1 MGKVT
6 IWADGLMAALTTA
19 PFTSMPTAMR
29 RNYTAR
35 ACATH
40 ARAWLS
46 LADAPGRAHAR
57 HGGLCRAPR
66 ACGVAGATPGIA
78 KPHSCTHTRRFGGVP
93 AAKSHRIVQKRK
105 NGAPPPMKM
114 GTTASP
120 WHYDVAAADAI
131 RPDNQRR
138 TAILRYASWAAVFP
152 FSQVVRF
159 TLRPR
164 PFRSIPG
171 TARWAKPGRIRG
183 EQISPEM
190 RSRAD
195 IETARSRSVSQK
207 RRSTDESDRGSAP

>member
-114 GTTASP
+114 ATGIHPAKIMPMPSTARMAPSQADNGDGSPLVIQIMGSITTG
-120 WHYDVAAADAI
+120 AI
-131 RPDNQRR
+131 EPRM
-138 TAILRYASWAAVFP
+138 AAVP
-152 FSQVVRF
+152 AS
-159 TLRPR
+159 
-164 PFRSIPG
+164 
-171 TARWAKPGRIRG
+171 
-183 EQISPEM
+183 
-190 RSRAD
+190 
-195 IETARSRSVSQK
+195 
-207 RRSTDESDRGSAP
+207 